1 MSMDLPII
9 REQTAGIY
17 IHVPFCTAKCPYCN
31 FYSVK
36 ADEVLMDAYT
46 GQICRAL
53 ENSAR
58 RWPRQADTL
67 YFGGGTPILLGARR
81 IGQILDVA
89 RRYFGLEHAEITLEA
104 NPASTLEQTLQEL
117 YAAGINRLSFGMQ
130 SADGMELKRLGRRHT
145 AHEAALAVAHAQK
158 AGFTN
163 ISLDL
168 MLGIPQQTVQSVE
181 KSIAF
186 CVETGVSHI
195 SAYLL
200 KIEEDTPFGRDGTAD
215 CCPDP
220 DIQAELYLHAVN
232 VLEHNG
238 FFQYEISNFARPGF
252 HSRHNCKYWLGAE
265 YLGLGPAAHSL
276 MAGQRFFFPR
286 DLGRFLSAKDPLS
299 LLQDDGPGGGPAEY
313 AMLGLR
319 LTQGICREE
328 AAARCP
334 DYDWD
339 GLWQRARIMIR
350 AGYMR
355 LEKGRL
361 FFTPEGFLLSN
372 SILARLL

>member
-1 MSMDLPII
+1 M
-9 REQTAGIY
+9 
-17 IHVPFCTAKCPYCN
+17 
-31 FYSVK
+31 
-36 ADEVLMDAYT
+36 
-46 GQICRAL
+46 
-53 ENSAR
+53 
-58 RWPRQADTL
+58 
-67 YFGGGTPILLGARR
+67 
-81 IGQILDVA
+81 
-89 RRYFGLEHAEITLEA
+89 
-104 NPASTLEQTLQEL
+104 
-117 YAAGINRLSFGMQ
+117 
-130 SADGMELKRLGRRHT
+130 
-145 AHEAALAVAHAQK
+145 
-158 AGFTN
+158 
-163 ISLDL
+163 
-168 MLGIPQQTVQSVE
+168 
-181 KSIAF
+181 
-186 CVETGVSHI
+186 
-195 SAYLL
+195 
-200 KIEEDTPFGRDGTAD
+200 
-215 CCPDP
+215 
-220 DIQAELYLHAVN
+220 YLHAVN

-276 MAGQRFFFPR
+276 MAGRRFFSR

-299 LLQDDGPGGGPAEY
+299 LLQDDGPGGGLAEY

-361 FFTPEGFLLSN
+361 FFTPEGFCSPTPFWRGFYKRRCGNPLFLRHRRRKQLLSFP
-372 SILARLL
+372 SVIIIKGTA